1 MPKRDAEYY
10 LWRRNKEKEK
20 KEEKK
25 RLGRAR
31 AANSKL
37 RRARRRSS
45 SKFRRIDV
53 AIEVEATPV
62 GSMGVEEN

>member
-37 RRARRRSS
+37 RRRGFLETSLA
-45 SKFRRIDV
+45 
-53 AIEVEATPV
+53 
-62 GSMGVEEN
+62 

>member
-37 RRARRRSS
+37 RRRSS

>member
-25 RLGRAR
+25 RLDWEGKGYKHQ
-31 AANSKL
+31 KL
-37 RRARRRSS
+37 EQGG
-45 SKFRRIDV
+45 KVPQNFV
-53 AIEVEATPV
+53 V
-62 GSMGVEEN
+62 